1 MIGQMVKS
9 VFEKFSK
16 CQGRK
21 NPITTI
27 YKILCTHF
35 IFLKMQLL
43 PYNVE
48 KGKLSHLL

>member
-1 MIGQMVKS
+1 MTGQMVKS

-21 NPITTI
+21 ILITTL
-27 YKILCTHF
+27 YKFYAHIS
-35 IFLKMQLL
+35 FLKNAIVTIQC
-43 PYNVE
+43 E